1 MFIPASYIPKSLSVR
16 ERKMQFQNIKRS
28 RRLYKKG
35 IYANRPKAKTFKS
48 KPSGHILNAKKMYSI
63 KKFGPTRELAKKTH
77 CNIKSLKQIV
87 RKGKGAYFS
96 SGSRPNQTA
105 QSWGLARLASAVS
118 GGKAARVDYHIL
130 EDGCERNSQALRLA
144 KKML

>member
-1 MFIPASYIPKSLSVR
+1 MSIPERYIPKSLSKR
-16 ERKMQFQNIKRS
+16 ERKTQFQNIKRS
-28 RRLYKKG
+28 RRLYKNG
-35 IYANRPKAKTFKS
+35 IYVNRPKSKSFKS
-48 KPSGHILNAKKMYSI
+48 KPSKHIVNAKKMYSI
-63 KKFGPTRELAKKTH
+63 KNFGPTRELARKTH
-77 CNIKSLKQIV
+77 CNVKSLKQII
-87 RKGKGAYFS
+87 RKGEGAYFS

-130 EDGCERNSQALRLA
+130 EEGCEKNSEALRLA